1 MPVYSKIQQI
11 RDAKRRER
19 QPKWK
24 QRKQKESRELSQ
36 SLSAVQKRK
45 QRENTT
51 KFIKADAERKANAR
65 ERKRRTNFST
75 YHQVMVVE
83 LFFLRPSRIL
93 SVKAILSPFAFR
105 YIFDARVL
113 RPFQIK

>member
-65 ERKRRTNFST
+65 ESSSYGSGTI
-75 YHQVMVVE
+75 
-83 LFFLRPSRIL
+83 FFTS
-93 SVKAILSPFAFR
+93 
-105 YIFDARVL
+105 
-113 RPFQIK
+113 IKDIEC